1 MSEYL
6 EAVSALRKVAG
17 WSWWRAAVFVWE
29 YGPRMAKIS
38 VSATEGVRERFES
51 DGGHTHN

>member
-6 EAVSALRKVAG
+6 DAVRTLREVAG
-17 WSWWRAAVFVWE
+17 WSWWRAAAFVWE

-38 VSATEGVRERFES
+38 VSASEGVRVRSEGNE
-51 DGGHTHN
+51 